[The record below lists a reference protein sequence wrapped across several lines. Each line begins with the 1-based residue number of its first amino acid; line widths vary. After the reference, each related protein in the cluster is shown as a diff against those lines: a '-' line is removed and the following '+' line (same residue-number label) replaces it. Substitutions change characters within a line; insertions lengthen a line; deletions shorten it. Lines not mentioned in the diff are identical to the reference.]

1 MASNT
6 FETSRRLPGIRPPP
20 AYMTTKT
27 GFLLTVCCLASAR
40 AAAAAVAAVAVALA
54 AVVIGARSIIVAIE
68 QEDSKLSFDT
78 LGLCNGAAQAD
89 GLHCACCSFPDGGS
103 EGEYS
108 SLPAAKVDKMTT
120 HQLISTAVDKD
131 VGGRRRRQG
140 INLGPWQMGGGG
152 GRRGGGSDTT
162 TSQGRQ

>member
-1 MASNT
+1 MASKT
-6 FETSRRLPGIRPPP
+6 FETSQRLPGIRPPP

-27 GFLLTVCCLASAR
+27 GFLLSVCCLASAR
-40 AAAAAVAAVAVALA
+40 AAAAAVAAVAALA

-89 GLHCACCSFPDGGS
+89 GLHCACCGSPDGGS

-108 SLPAAKVDKMTT
+108 SLPAAKVWESGTGTT
-120 HQLISTAVDKD
+120 QCL
-131 VGGRRRRQG
+131 QG
-140 INLGPWQMGGGG
+140 LNSHCFANFGNDIMFPKLANA
-152 GRRGGGSDTT
+152 
-162 TSQGRQ
+162 